1 MDEGD
6 PGLAETI
13 NDILRREAASRGL
26 GFHELRYR
34 NAGTTLWVE
43 FHLLFPRG
51 TAIEDAHWK
60 ATEIEGVLKSSL
72 PLPVN
77 ILTHL
82 EPREDHDKPH
92 LQLKASSE

>member
-6 PGLAETI
+6 PRLAETI
-13 NDILRREAASRGL
+13 NTILQKETESRGL
-26 GFHELRYR
+26 GFHEVRHR

-51 TAIEDAHWK
+51 TRIEDAHWK
-60 ATEIEGVLKSSL
+60 ATEIEAVLKSSL
-72 PLPVN
+72 PLPVH

-92 LQLKASSE
+92 QQLKASPE